1 MNADLIAA
9 AALATPGALFAAI
22 AFTGHARARRADDA
36 LAAAL
41 NQCAPA
47 PIGPGGPGEPQP
59 LPEPTA
65 PLAPVIDL
73 FPHRQHPTL
82 HASEEDVA

>member
-1 MNADLIAA
+1 MNADLITA
-9 AALATPGALFAAI
+9 AALAAPGALLAAI
-22 AFTGHARARRADDA
+22 AFTGHARAHRADDA

-41 NQCAPA
+41 KESTPA

-73 FPHRQHPTL
+73 FQRCPTTP
-82 HASEEDVA
+82 HASEEDTA